1 MTRQPLSLSDLS
13 STERD
18 WLALL
23 ATGKWVR
30 VTGGYACR
38 GRARILSVAMF
49 DRLVARRL
57 VYEGRG
63 GNHPHAELTSFG
75 KIMREADLKR
85 RASRASER
93 KRA

>member
-1 MTRQPLSLSDLS
+1 MTEQPLSLSDLS

-18 WLALL
+18 WLGQL

-38 GRARILSVAMF
+38 GRTRILSVAMF

-63 GNHPHAELTSFG
+63 GHHPHAELTSFG

-85 RASRASER
+85 RADRASH
-93 KRA
+93 KRSA